1 MTIHYLE
8 EYCIA
13 GKDYSG
19 DAFFIDTNYLIAF
32 VNTEHP
38 YHLTTLIHTIF
49 LLKQNAK
56 LYISETVLSEAIDV
70 LARGLYTEE
79 KFKEWLNSDDYKN
92 WISESIRTEKDH
104 NEKKDEFRA
113 SFIQN
118 VVKNHLNPDLLRHF
132 NLKATDILSSI
143 VDTHLFKLSNTTFT
157 VLTSGMH
164 LAKTVP
170 LQSNDAFIAAA
181 ALRNSGNILSYDK
194 DFKNVTIMNPSTG
207 NEANFITGS
216 FPNNYLTKSRALE
229 LMNNLDSNLKDIV
242 ELIIGGPINFEAIH
256 NTKKL

>member
-1 MTIHYLE
+1 MTIQYLE
-8 EYCIA
+8 KYCIA

-32 VNTEHP
+32 MNTEHT
-38 YHLTTLIHTIF
+38 YHLTTLIHTVF

-79 KFKEWLNSDDYKN
+79 KFKEWLKSADYKN
-92 WISESIRTEKDH
+92 WISESSRTEKDY
-104 NEKKDEFRA
+104 NEKKDEIRA
-113 SFIQN
+113 RFIKE
-118 VVKNHLNPDLLRHF
+118 VVKNHSNPDLLRNF

-143 VDTHLFKLSNTTFT
+143 VDTQLFRLSNTTFT
-157 VLTSGMH
+157 VLTSGMN

-181 ALRNSGNILSYDK
+181 ALRNSGNILSYDN
-194 DFKNVTIMNPSTG
+194 DFKNVTIMNPDTD
-207 NEANFITGS
+207 EEVNFITGS
-216 FPNNYLTKSRALE
+216 YPNNYLTKSRALT
-229 LMNNLDSNLKDIV
+229 LMDNLDSNLKDII
-242 ELIIGGPINFEAIH
+242 EHIIGGPINFEAIH
-256 NTKKL
+256 STKKL